1 MKAPM
6 PKDGQQQLNVDI
18 SLAKDL
24 FCVACK
30 HPYFKKSLKLKHMS
44 ALLSPSGEAMLIP
57 VEVLI
62 CEKCDKEF
70 NPDESFKQLNEEPV
84 KRDTEISGS
93 IVDIK

>member
-6 PKDGQQQLNVDI
+6 PQGQQQMNIDI
-18 SLAKDL
+18 SQTKDL

-30 HPYFKKSLKLKHMS
+30 NPYFKKSLRLKHMS
-44 ALLSPSGEAMLIP
+44 AILSPSGEAMLIP

-62 CEKCDKEF
+62 CEKCEKEF
-70 NPDESFKQLNEEPV
+70 NPDESFKQLSEETGES
-84 KRDTEISGS
+84 DTEISGS